1 VIVAKRRNFLKVI
14 YVDRRRPNFGDGN
27 VCRQCLEDMTGV
39 ESDLVT
45 SRPFFSE
52 MEKGAAAAVDAH
64 TCMRNISIIITANI
78 SRQRVTR
85 NSVIYP
91 S

>member
-14 YVDRRRPNFGDGN
+14 YVDRRRSNFGDGN
-27 VCRQCLEDMTGV
+27 VCRQCLQDMTGV

-52 MEKGAAAAVDAH
+52 MEKDAAAAVDAH
-64 TCMRNISIIITANI
+64 MYAKYQYYHHGKYLQTTCHA
-78 SRQRVTR
+78 Q
-85 NSVIYP
+85 
-91 S
+91 